1 MTTVGRKNVRR
12 MTTTTVT
19 TKIECENETQSKITV
34 VTTTTRISW
43 YAVPDAV
50 NVRNSLL
57 NNSSIFGDTI
67 EPDFPIE

>member
-34 VTTTTRISW
+34 VTMTTRISW
-43 YAVPDAV
+43 YAV
-50 NVRNSLL
+50 LMQ
-57 NNSSIFGDTI
+57 
-67 EPDFPIE
+67 